1 MTNVVHGT
9 FRESPLRNT
18 RGTDDDLALGDVAN
32 DVLCTVIELLQ
43 GDSDL
48 AVRTMLLAVASL
60 TSDARPSV
68 TQRPCQ
74 TCSSRLR
81 EKRSTPST
89 ARRHVPRDFPTR
101 RGADQS
107 RQTSKRK
114 PMLDCNSR
122 SHT

>member
-60 TSDARPSV
+60 TSDDETFGNATAVSNMLVEATREALDAFHSPP
-68 TQRPCQ
+68 PCA
-74 TCSSRLR
+74 S
-81 EKRSTPST
+81 
-89 ARRHVPRDFPTR
+89 
-101 RGADQS
+101 
-107 RQTSKRK
+107 
-114 PMLDCNSR
+114 
-122 SHT
+122 